1 MAFFL
6 VHGWT
11 SYTRWG
17 SDAVNPLVGD
27 VVGVTEVQ
35 GCGLL
40 RDSGRRG
47 RRFNSNYSGLT
58 LQCCDG
64 SWRDFH

>member
-11 SYTRWG
+11 SYTRWS

-35 GCGLL
+35 GCGSL
-40 RDSGRRG
+40 RDSGRLG
-47 RRFNSNYSGLT
+47 RRFNSKYSGLA
-58 LQCCDG
+58 L
-64 SWRDFH
+64 